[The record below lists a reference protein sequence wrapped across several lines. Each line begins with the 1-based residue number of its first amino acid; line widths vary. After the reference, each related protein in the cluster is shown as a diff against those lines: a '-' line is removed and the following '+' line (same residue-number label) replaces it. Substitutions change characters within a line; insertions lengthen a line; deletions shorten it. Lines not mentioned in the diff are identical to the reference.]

1 MADLNAGRALVS
13 VLPDLKGFAAPL
25 ISGVTAEV
33 NKAGA
38 AASKSF
44 GTAFSSAFKG
54 ISAGSLVASA
64 GFIALGAAAVKG
76 LTAGVS
82 AAASMGNELYVLQN
96 QLGTTAEET
105 SKLLFIGDRLGIG
118 LTQLSTA
125 FGFFEKNLVNNTP
138 KVQAYGL
145 SLKDAE
151 GNTKSFDVV
160 LGEAAD
166 KFVALGGGIASTAFA
181 MNVFGRGGRA
191 LIPILQLGAAGIKAM
206 GDEASRLGLVF
217 SQDQI
222 DQAHKFAIAQA
233 ELGASFKGVAV
244 SIGNALLPVLTSL
257 VDNVT
262 SAVGVFNKIPGP
274 IKAMALGVVALTGA
288 LVGLGLLIR
297 VVSASA
303 ASLRVVFASTAAAKV
318 AEAVTIAG
326 AVGVEAAAE
335 TAGAATIIAAEGATA
350 SAFVAAATAI
360 KASIASILPLLSG
373 LALAFVGTGGVR
385 SFGDETA
392 AAMEQ
397 ALRAAHDFG
406 TGLVTTGTQVRT
418 IEDDIKKKL
427 VSSFASG
434 ASSADDLEFAVN
446 RINDSMSG
454 LPGFTKLS
462 ASALEDLAKKGT
474 DAAGALL
481 DTTHAIGDVQQT
493 ASGLTVSISQLTDAE
508 AQQKVAAEES
518 AHVLAIQNELLTQS
532 TYAAQSAST
541 AFAGLGG
548 PVLSGL
554 KTALSLV
561 GISLKDFGASLIAA
575 AAVGPSALTATL
587 QGVMDQV
594 DQFGA
599 SVASNVNMV
608 GDVFST
614 IGQKANIG
622 VAGIVSAFNDG
633 AKAAK
638 KFAVDASSVIK
649 KFPADFANIILQ
661 QSPNVV
667 HAFASMGAGARGQVI
682 KDFKSMNDSAKS
694 VGDQIAAA
702 VKRGIIEGYNA
713 FATLMH
719 LPLIPIKADTKPAT
733 DAMNQFHA
741 NVANER
747 PPPIPVDANITLAE
761 QHKNQLVGDI
771 NRAHGTVTVDAATG
785 AARSAVSGLV
795 SWVNSQHA
803 TLSVSAGMPHGLA
816 AEGGT
821 FRVPGFASGST
832 FMGPSGLFVAGE
844 GSYPTPLG
852 TGAEIVSNRGIE
864 PLSASHLQTI
874 AGYIAKEIGNG
885 GRQAKRREPIVVNVM
900 LDRRVLARAVA
911 DQALWDE

>member
-25 ISGVTAEV
+25 IAGVSAEV

-44 GTAFSSAFKG
+44 STAFGSAFKG
-54 ISAGSLVASA
+54 IGAGTLVASA
-64 GFIALGAAAVKG
+64 GFVALGAAAVKG
-76 LTAGVS
+76 LTASVS
-82 AAASMGNELYVLQN
+82 AAASLGNELFDLQN

-105 SKLLFIGDRLGIG
+105 SKLLFIGERLGIG
-118 LTQLSTA
+118 VTQLSTA

-145 SLKDAE
+145 SLLDAE

-206 GDEASRLGLVF
+206 GDEAARLGLVF

-244 SIGNALLPVLTSL
+244 SIGNALLPVLTVL
-257 VDNVT
+257 LDHFT
-262 SAVGVFNKIPGP
+262 SAIGTFNKIPGP
-274 IKAMALGVVALTGA
+274 VKAVALSFVALTGA
-288 LVGLGLLIR
+288 LVGLGLLIK

-303 ASLRVVFASTAAAKV
+303 ASMRAVFASTAAAKV

-335 TAGAATIIAAEGATA
+335 TAGAATIIAAETATA
-350 SAFVAAATAI
+350 GAFAAAAAAI
-360 KASIASILPLLSG
+360 KASILSILPLLSG

-385 SFGDETA
+385 TFGDETA

-406 TGLVTTGTQVRT
+406 AGIITTADQVRT
-418 IEDDIKKKL
+418 IENDIKKKL

-434 ASSADDLEFAVN
+434 ASSADDLAFAVN
-446 RINDSMSG
+446 RINDSMANV
-454 LPGFTKLS
+454 PGWVDLS
-462 ASALEDLAKKGT
+462 AKDLENLANKGK

-481 DTTHAIGDVQQT
+481 DTTHALGDVQQT
-493 ASGLTVSISQLTDAE
+493 ASGLTVDIGGLTDAE
-508 AQQKVAAEES
+508 AQSVVAAEEA
-518 AHVLAIQNELLTQS
+518 AHVQAFVAEAMRQTTFATASLGTAI
-532 TYAAQSAST
+532 
-541 AFAGLGG
+541 AGMSGKLGVFRG
-548 PVLSGL
+548 VLSAMGVDVRQFF
-554 KTALSLV
+554 A
-561 GISLKDFGASLIAA
+561 DFTA
-575 AAVGPSALTATL
+575 AAVTGPAAMGVFVQGIRDKAAEVGAALAPATQIFNDVISKL
-587 QGVMDQV
+587 QSNAKL
-594 DQFGA
+594 GA
-599 SVASNVNMV
+599 
-608 GDVFST
+608 
-614 IGQKANIG
+614 
-622 VAGIVSAFNDG
+622 AGIVKAFADG
-633 AKAAK
+633 AKAATK
-638 KFAVDASSVIK
+638 GLVDVKAVLA
-649 KFPADFANIILQ
+649 KFPADIAGTLLQLPPAMLHTLAGLGPQATASITKSIRSMNTVAKAEGKAIGDTLANAIIAALNIIL
-661 QSPNVV
+661 VR
-667 HAFASMGAGARGQVI
+667 AG
-682 KDFKSMNDSAKS
+682 
-694 VGDQIAAA
+694 
-702 VKRGIIEGYNA
+702 
-713 FATLMH
+713 L
-719 LPLIPIKADTKPAT
+719 
-733 DAMNQFHA
+733 
-741 NVANER
+741 
-747 PPPIPVDANITLAE
+747 PPIPVDADTGPAHEKVRRWVDETNHSKGTVTADANITPAE
-761 QHKNQLVGDI
+761 QRKNQLIGDI
-771 NRAHGTVTVDAATG
+771 NAAHGTVSVDAATG

-803 TLSVSAGMPHGLA
+803 TLSVSAGLPHGLA

-821 FRVPGFASGST
+821 FRVPGFATGST

-864 PLSASHLQTI
+864 PLSANHLQTI